1 MIPNCCSCV
10 RCQAIKMHLH
20 LTEVVTGWPTQKI
33 MKYFKLWEDEQVS
46 SLLKPTLEKN
56 QERTGIANAGW
67 FIHKYAQM
75 LKVVPHTAHLM
86 TLFRS
91 TSIKM
96 QREILCLIIFFFWLR
111 KLQKKTWSKQQ
122 RQMSV
127 ILPWLISFWIAN
139 KHITCWVYPC
149 ALSRS

>member
-96 QREILCLIIFFFWLR
+96 QREILCLIIYFFLT
-111 KLQKKTWSKQQ
+111 QETSKENLIKAAETNVCNITLTDLFLNRQQ
-122 RQMSV
+122 THYVLSV
-127 ILPWLISFWIAN
+127 PLCLE
-139 KHITCWVYPC
+139 
-149 ALSRS
+149 